1 MSATNALS
9 ALMGPQ
15 ELYEL
20 WERQQWSSAAIDFAA
35 DRRDW
40 ERLDETD
47 REHLVWNLESFCLG
61 EHRVTSDFTP
71 LVMAHE
77 TPSEEAFLC
86 TQQVDEARHA
96 QHFDRFYREVVG
108 ERDGGPAGSNPALAR
123 LFDEYLTPIGRRLL
137 ADPADRG
144 TKVEFVTTYHLFVEG
159 VIALSGQALLTDY
172 CERRGVLPGLLEGM
186 RLVTQDEHRHIAF
199 GVWYLRREAQAP
211 QLARRVRALVPK
223 LLRLSRDALTPPE
236 GDPAA
241 AVLGQAPGEGARFA
255 YAGLHR
261 RLKMI
266 GVSLPAMERLAAR
279 A

>member
-1 MSATNALS
+1 MSSSNALS

-20 WERQQWSSAAIDFAA
+20 WERQQWASAAIDFTQ

-40 ERLDETD
+40 ERLDELD
-47 REHLVWNLESFCLG
+47 REHLLWNLESFCLG

-77 TPSEEAFLC
+77 SDSEEAFLC

-96 QHFDRFYREVVG
+96 QHFDRFRREVVG
-108 ERDGGPAGSNPALAR
+108 DGGGGGAESNPALAT
-123 LFDEYLTPIGRRLL
+123 LFDEYLTPVGRRLL
-137 ADPADRG
+137 DDPADRV
-144 TKVEFVTTYHLFVEG
+144 TKAEFVTTYHLFVEG
-159 VIALSGQALLTDY
+159 VIALSGQTLLTSY
-172 CERRGVLPGLLEGM
+172 CEERGVLPGLLEGM
-186 RLVTQDEHRHIAF
+186 RAVTQDEHRHIAF
-199 GVWYLRREAQAP
+199 GVWYLRRAASDP
-211 QLARRVRALVPK
+211 QIARRVRALVPK
-223 LLRLSRDALTPPE
+223 LLRLSRDTLTPPD
-236 GDPAA
+236 GDPETP
-241 AVLGQAPGEGARFA
+241 VLGQPPGEGARFA

-266 GVSLPAMERLAAR
+266 GVPLPAMERLATR